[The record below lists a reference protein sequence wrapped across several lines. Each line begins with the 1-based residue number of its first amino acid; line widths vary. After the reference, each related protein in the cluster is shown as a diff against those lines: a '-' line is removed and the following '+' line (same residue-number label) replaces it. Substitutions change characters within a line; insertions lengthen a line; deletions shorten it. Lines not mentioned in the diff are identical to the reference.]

1 VGRSGSLFIDSIAQ
15 ALAAALVESRGVLR
29 RPLRRAKRGLTPMQV
44 AKVSEM
50 IHSHL
55 DRDLSLAELAAA
67 AGPSTGYFSQRFRNA
82 TGQSHHQFVLAVRIE
97 RAKELLKGSQRV
109 IDVALSCGFQ
119 TQQHFAR
126 VFRAMCNV
134 SPTE

>member
-1 VGRSGSLFIDSIAQ
+1 
-15 ALAAALVESRGVLR
+15 
-29 RPLRRAKRGLTPMQV
+29 MQV

-67 AGPSTGYFSQRFRNA
+67 GLSTGYFSQMFRTA
-82 TGQSHHQFVLAVRIE
+82 TGQSPHQFVLAARIE

-109 IDVALSCGFQ
+109 IDVALRCGFR

-126 VFRAMCNV
+126 VFRATCNL
-134 SPTE
+134 SPTEYRRNEGIADVSA

>member
-1 VGRSGSLFIDSIAQ
+1 MKV
-15 ALAAALVESRGVLR
+15 V
-29 RPLRRAKRGLTPMQV
+29 
-44 AKVSEM
+44 KVSEM
-50 IHSHL
+50 MHSHL

-67 AGPSTGYFSQRFRNA
+67 AGLSTSYLSQMFRNA
-82 TGQSHHQFVLAVRIE
+82 TGQSPHQFVLAARIE
-97 RAKELLKGSQRV
+97 RAKGLLKGSKRV

-134 SPTE
+134 SPTEYRRNEGIADVY